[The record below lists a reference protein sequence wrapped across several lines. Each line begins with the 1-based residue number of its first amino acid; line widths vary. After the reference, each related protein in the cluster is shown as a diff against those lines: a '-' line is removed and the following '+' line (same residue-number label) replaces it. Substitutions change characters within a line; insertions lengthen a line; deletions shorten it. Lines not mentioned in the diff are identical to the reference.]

1 MYRREVKRHHSA
13 ERTPPVKDDEAGQLN
28 GSESQER
35 QKDRRRSLSKEVDK
49 TLRGRESDP
58 EKAARN
64 SRNDDATLPRSM
76 VRERVRPSDGDVA
89 SGDRVWSPQPEE
101 MLHEKVRQTEDGT
114 SRGRRSRH
122 RVNEPVLKESEIK
135 EKAAPEKRVK
145 KVKRR

>member
-1 MYRREVKRHHSA
+1 MVFVYVINIWS
-13 ERTPPVKDDEAGQLN
+13 DDEAGQLN

-122 RVNEPVLKESEIK
+122 RVNEPVLKVWFILFYLYFF
-135 EKAAPEKRVK
+135 
-145 KVKRR
+145 